1 MFVKTNGEYD
11 FQKLLKI
18 TKIVTKNLNRV
29 IDVNF
34 YPVKEVITFIY

>member
-1 MFVKTNGEYD
+1 MFVKSNGEYD

-34 YPVKEVITFIY
+34 YPVKEVITFIC